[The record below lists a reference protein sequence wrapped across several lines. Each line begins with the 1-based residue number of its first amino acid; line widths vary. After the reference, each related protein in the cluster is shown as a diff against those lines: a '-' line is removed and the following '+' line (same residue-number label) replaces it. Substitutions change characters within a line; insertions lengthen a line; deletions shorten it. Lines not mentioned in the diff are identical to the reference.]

1 MSKGCK
7 TKNGGFYMEKVMTDI
22 NETKSRQTLSK
33 SMVKGKL
40 KSLRKVSKTY
50 RALQIVRY
58 KTKIGVYK
66 FVKRTVDICAGIVGT
81 MLLIPIM
88 AVVKIA
94 YLKEGD
100 HAPILFK
107 QKRIGKGGKVINIY
121 KIRSMIPNA
130 QEVLKEM
137 LKQEKYREEWKKYQ
151 KFEDDPRVT
160 KVGKMLRKTSLD
172 EFPQFIAVLKGDLS
186 LIGPRPLIIGE
197 LDEHNGKHEIYE
209 SVKPGITGWWGCNG
223 RSATTYEKRLELEY
237 YYAQHCGVWLDI
249 KCIFKTISAVLMKD
263 GAK

>member
-1 MSKGCK
+1 
-7 TKNGGFYMEKVMTDI
+7 MEKVMTDI

-88 AVVKIA
+88 AIVKIA
-94 YLKEGD
+94 YLKQGD
-100 HAPILFK
+100 HAPVLFK
-107 QKRIGKGGKVINIY
+107 QKRIGKDGKEIEIY
-121 KIRSMIPNA
+121 KIRSMVYNA
-130 QEVLKEM
+130 EEVLEKLMKENP
-137 LKQEKYREEWKKYQ
+137 KIREEYTKNKKL
-151 KFEDDPRVT
+151 EHDPRVT
-160 KVGKMLRKTSLD
+160 KVGAFIRKTSLD
-172 EFPQFIAVLKGDLS
+172 EFGQFVNLLKGDMS
-186 LIGPRPLIIGE
+186 LIGPRPYLPREKKDMGEYYEDIIAC
-197 LDEHNGKHEIYE
+197 
-209 SVKPGITGWWGCNG
+209 KPALGGVWQARG
-223 RSATTYEKRLELEY
+223 RSEVGFENRCRLDRFY
-237 YYAQHCGVWLDI
+237 NQHKGLWFDFKILVW
-249 KCIFKTISAVLMKD
+249 TVVSVLQSK